1 MKAFERRDILLNET
15 QIEKLEK
22 AKIAIFGLGGVGGY
36 AFEALLRMGI
46 KDFILCD
53 GDNFTLSNLNRQIL
67 STSANLNKN
76 KAEEAKIRALSIFND
91 LNIKVIPYNVNKENI
106 NSLGLNGYY
115 IVDCIDS
122 VDDKIA
128 LIKYAK
134 ENGNDIISMM
144 GAGNRLHAS
153 FISSD
158 IYKTSSDALS
168 KKMRKRL
175 REESI
180 DNLKVVYTKDD
191 ALVHPKGNVAS
202 ISYVVGSAGLKVA
215 EEVIKSI
222 IE

>member
-134 ENGNDIISMM
+134 ENGNEIISMM

-168 KKMRKRL
+168 KNM
-175 REESI
+175 I
-180 DNLKVVYTKDD
+180 
-191 ALVHPKGNVAS
+191 
-202 ISYVVGSAGLKVA
+202 
-215 EEVIKSI
+215 
-222 IE
+222 